1 MLYTIIKYVSA
12 SIFLIIGR
20 HSTNGGYIEPN
31 ITIDQDIDCGDAYN
45 DTCIINCALNF
56 DEANWTTARIPHV
69 YCGNTTKCV
78 IHCSA
83 NYCLRDSYIHANHT
97 THLDIL
103 SHGGNGCFQS
113 SQLYLPNHGNAT
125 IIGHTNRVTN
135 HTLNDLQIYS
145 GTHTNRIGIQCH
157 DSIHSNT
164 QNDCDSLQIHAQ
176 TAQYLS
182 ITVNESSF
190 SNSTIHCPQSSP
202 LSPSCIINADDAQST
217 EHVHIYAPKGTPQ
230 DVIFHSNGDG
240 VYTGTTITCLDGN
253 YSSIIRN
260 TSFIGTPCFITTTTA
275 PTTNPT
281 MEPTLH
287 DMDTT
292 LHDMDTTLHDMDTT
306 LIEIDTTRNEENQGT
321 PPPKGIE
328 KLILRLLQ
336 LDMLLFILCGLTL
349 LACCCIIAL
358 YCANKKKQQQIEKHQ
373 SLQLHKQSDDYFQAG
388 VHDFIDGHE
397 SPPKEKGK
405 QASHG
410 QPMENIIAELRLNKI
425 GNSKAS
431 NVNDVVEYTDD
442 PRSTPAAPPVQA
454 NVEVEHVTRLP
465 PPKRRVKSNEQN
477 QLKSSISTSMEKEQ
491 SIERKRDEE
500 DEESSTEEKS
510 QITVDVQV
518 EVQIETQQIMEAV
531 DSEDSDSSDS
541 EGVDDDVVNIVCSS
555 PRTELKNAERLQRV
569 RVQSQ
574 SDPLE
579 EMSEGSDESEPSSSK
594 KNETKGNTKGA
605 TKGDISDSD
614 SSFSSEDAQGG
625 ITDIGDLVI
634 GHGGVNDGEADDEDL
649 LVGGEVG
656 SF

>member
-145 GTHTNRIGIQCH
+145 GTHTNRIDIQCH

-182 ITVNESSF
+182 ITINESSF

-240 VYTGTTITCLDGN
+240 VHTGTTITCLDGN
-253 YSSIIRN
+253 YSSTNNLFHYHSTHYEHYATCTTIGTTSDGENTQGVMNRMKMTKSSSIRKRSASGNTDWNSANLRRRFKNIWIIIEIEMNHNQMYVFVGVYLKTKSKKKLRN
-260 TSFIGTPCFITTTTA
+260 T
-275 PTTNPT
+275 
-281 MEPTLH
+281 
-287 DMDTT
+287 
-292 LHDMDTTLHDMDTT
+292 
-306 LIEIDTTRNEENQGT
+306 
-321 PPPKGIE
+321 
-328 KLILRLLQ
+328 KLR
-336 LDMLLFILCGLTL
+336 
-349 LACCCIIAL
+349 
-358 YCANKKKQQQIEKHQ
+358 
-373 SLQLHKQSDDYFQAG
+373 
-388 VHDFIDGHE
+388 
-397 SPPKEKGK
+397 
-405 QASHG
+405 
-410 QPMENIIAELRLNKI
+410 
-425 GNSKAS
+425 
-431 NVNDVVEYTDD
+431 
-442 PRSTPAAPPVQA
+442 
-454 NVEVEHVTRLP
+454 
-465 PPKRRVKSNEQN
+465 
-477 QLKSSISTSMEKEQ
+477 
-491 SIERKRDEE
+491 ERK
-500 DEESSTEEKS
+500 
-510 QITVDVQV
+510 
-518 EVQIETQQIMEAV
+518 
-531 DSEDSDSSDS
+531 SE
-541 EGVDDDVVNIVCSS
+541 
-555 PRTELKNAERLQRV
+555 
-569 RVQSQ
+569 
-574 SDPLE
+574 
-579 EMSEGSDESEPSSSK
+579 
-594 KNETKGNTKGA
+594 
-605 TKGDISDSD
+605 
-614 SSFSSEDAQGG
+614 
-625 ITDIGDLVI
+625 
-634 GHGGVNDGEADDEDL
+634 
-649 LVGGEVG
+649 
-656 SF
+656 

>member
-1 MLYTIIKYVSA
+1 MISHEKNEKNKDK
-12 SIFLIIGR
+12 
-20 HSTNGGYIEPN
+20 NGEEHN
-31 ITIDQDIDCGDAYN
+31 ITIDDDFDCGDAYN
-45 DTCIINCALNF
+45 DTFIINYTLVY
-56 DEANWTTARIPHV
+56 TATIPPNMPSTV
-69 YCGNTTKCV
+69 QP
-78 IHCSA
+78 S
-83 NYCLRDSYIHANHT
+83 YCLHDSYILAHHT
-97 THLDIL
+97 TDLDIL
-103 SHGGNGCFQS
+103 SRQRMF
-113 SQLYLPNHGNAT
+113 P
-125 IIGHTNRVTN
+125 I
-135 HTLNDLQIYS
+135 
-145 GTHTNRIGIQCH
+145 
-157 DSIHSNT
+157 
-164 QNDCDSLQIHAQ
+164 
-176 TAQYLS
+176 LS
-182 ITVNESSF
+182 IISITINGSSF
-190 SNSTIHCPQSSP
+190 TNSTIHCPQSSP

-397 SPPKEKGK
+397 SPPKKKGK

-569 RVQSQ
+569 QSQ